1 MISLRLAMV
10 QMNAIVGDVQGNVLA
25 MARWIREAKQ
35 AKADVIV
42 FPELAVPGYP
52 PEDLLLMPDFL
63 RETKKSC
70 AALVGKTKGVMAVVG
85 NVDVAPGPA
94 PARERSWSPPRPNLL
109 NTAWVMADGR
119 VWGVYAKQKLPNY
132 GVFDEQRYF
141 QAGTTAPVFRV
152 GAVHMG
158 VNICED
164 IWSPHG
170 PVRDQAVWGRARLV
184 LNINASPYHL
194 GKTHERQRILAEQAK
209 SHRVFVSYTNMVGG
223 QDELVFDGN
232 SVVLDPSGEIMER
245 GKAFEE
251 DLVLVDLP
259 VEMMSVTGRRGTSSG
274 SVKKTVPVVVIPW
287 SPKIRKRPSLGIRQR
302 SLPASETEEVY
313 RALVMGVADY
323 VRKNQFS
330 RVVIGISGGIDSAL
344 TAAIA
349 RDALGPAQ
357 VVGVIMPSHYT
368 STESLQDARA
378 LAHNLGIRLLNLPI
392 TRLFKAYLQ
401 LLKKPFYGLPADTTE
416 ENLQARIRGTL
427 LMALSNKFGDLV
439 LTTGNKSEMSVGYA
453 TLYGDMAGGFAV
465 IKDVPKMLVYRLAKW
480 RSEWDGP
487 GFDRITIPERIQT
500 RPPSAELKPDQTDQ
514 DSLPPYATL
523 DAILEAYVE
532 HNRPFNRI
540 VRNGYSPEVVKT
552 VMRMVD
558 KSEYK
563 RRQAPLGVKIT
574 PRALG
579 KDRRMPITNR
589 FTSDVQG

>member
-10 QMNAIVGDVQGNVLA
+10 QMNAIVGDVQGNVRA
-25 MARWIREAKQ
+25 MVRWIREAKH
-35 AKADVIV
+35 AKADVVV

-70 AALVGKTKGVMAVVG
+70 TALVGKTKGIMAVVG
-85 NVDVAPGPA
+85 NVDVVSGPP
-94 PARERSWSPPRPNLL
+94 PARKKSWSPPQPNLL

-141 QAGTTAPVFRV
+141 QPGTTAPVFRL
-152 GAVHMG
+152 GTVHMG

-170 PVRDQAVWGRARLV
+170 PVRDQALWGRARLV

-194 GKTHERQRILAEQAK
+194 GKTHERQRLLADQAK
-209 SHRVFVSYTNMVGG
+209 AHRVFVSYTNMVGG

-232 SVVLDPSGEIMER
+232 SVVLDPSGEIMAR

-259 VEMMSVTGRRGTSSG
+259 VETMSAAGRRGTSSRPG
-274 SVKKTVPVVVIPW
+274 KKTVPVVVIPW
-287 SPKIRKRPSLGIRQR
+287 RPKIKNRPSLVTRQR

-349 RDALGPAQ
+349 RDALGPGQ
-357 VVGVIMPSHYT
+357 VLGVIMPSHYT

-378 LAHNLGIRLLNLPI
+378 LAHNLRIRLLNLPI

-401 LLKKPFYGLPADTTE
+401 LLKKPFLGLPADTTE

-465 IKDVPKMLVYRLAKW
+465 IKDVPKMMVYRLAKW

-500 RPPSAELKPDQTDQ
+500 RAPSAELKPDQTDQ

-532 HNRPFNRI
+532 HNRPFKRI